1 MQVFLKVKRRV
12 ATGSKT
18 SFYTKS
24 QKSSISIPRRA
35 TQLYCRLSLGQSQA
49 HRKSRRFVAGLWAIQ
64 LFLNRVLT
72 CWTFAWMHRPIL
84 SFIQVFAWILPRDA
98 MQARPISLCG
108 VHLSVSLSRS
118 YCVETNHHS
127 GFAIPN
133 LMAPCRRGTPNG
145 ASNASKNG
153 NSSPSGSGR
162 SPAAKR
168 ILVQFKAQISN
179 LWVLP
184 NPRRRK

>member
-98 MQARPISLCG
+98 MQARPIPLCG
-108 VHLSVSLSRS
+108 VHLSVGPISVTFVL
-118 YCVETNHHS
+118 
-127 GFAIPN
+127 
-133 LMAPCRRGTPNG
+133 CRNESPFWFCHTKPYGTVPT
-145 ASNASKNG
+145 G
-153 NSSPSGSGR
+153 NP
-162 SPAAKR
+162 
-168 ILVQFKAQISN
+168 
-179 LWVLP
+179 
-184 NPRRRK
+184 